1 MPSNG
6 GSAALPPDSVPSGH
20 LPAAS
25 VPEVPVPGEALPAG
39 GFRPVVLC
47 FLFRS
52 VAGRGEVLL
61 GLKHQGFGT
70 GRIVAL
76 GGKLEPGETPAQAAV
91 REVAEESGLLV
102 EEPDLGFL
110 GEVTWDFPS
119 NPAWNMR
126 AWVFAAD
133 RFTGDAGPS
142 DEITPEWFPVT
153 APPWDGM
160 WEDAAYW
167 LPRVLA
173 REPFSADIVLDA
185 HSVGVA
191 SASVR
196 PASVRPASAS
206 PASASPASVSPAP
219 GGGTDGT
226 PERPLAQGT

>member
-1 MPSNG
+1 MPPSG
-6 GSAALPPDSVPSGH
+6 GSAALPPDR
-20 LPAAS
+20 LPPDRLPPGSA
-25 VPEVPVPGEALPAG
+25 PEVPAPGEPLPAG
-39 GFRPVVLC
+39 AFRPVVLC
-47 FLFRS
+47 FVFRS
-52 VAGRGEVLL
+52 VAGRREVLL

-102 EEPDLGFL
+102 EEADLGFL
-110 GEVTWDFPS
+110 GEVTWDFPV

-126 AWVFAAD
+126 AWIFTAD

-173 REPFSADIVLDA
+173 REPFRADIVLDA
-185 HSVGVA
+185 RSVGVA

-196 PASVRPASAS
+196 PARA
-206 PASASPASVSPAP
+206 
-219 GGGTDGT
+219 GGSKGT
-226 PERPLAQGT
+226 PERPLTQGT

>member
-1 MPSNG
+1 MPSA
-6 GSAALPPDSVPSGH
+6 SA
-20 LPAAS
+20 
-25 VPEVPVPGEALPAG
+25 PEVPAPGEPLPAG
-39 GFRPVVLC
+39 AFRPVVLC

-52 VAGRGEVLL
+52 AAGRREVLL

-102 EEPDLGFL
+102 EEADLGFL
-110 GEVTWDFPS
+110 GEVTWDFPA

-126 AWVFAAD
+126 AWIFTAD
-133 RFTGDAGPS
+133 RFTGDAGLS

-160 WEDAAYW
+160 WEDAAHW

-191 SASVR
+191 SASV
-196 PASVRPASAS
+196 S
-206 PASASPASVSPAP
+206 PARA
-219 GGGTDGT
+219 GGTDGT
-226 PERPLAQGT
+226 PERPIAQGT

>member
-1 MPSNG
+1 MPSRG
-6 GSAALPPDSVPSGH
+6 PSAALPPDRLPSG
-20 LPAAS
+20 S
-25 VPEVPVPGEALPAG
+25 VPEVPAPGEPLPAG
-39 GFRPVVLC
+39 AFRPVVLC
-47 FLFRS
+47 FLFRGG
-52 VAGRGEVLL
+52 AGRREVLL

-76 GGKLEPGETPAQAAV
+76 GGKLEPGETPARAAV

-102 EEPDLGFL
+102 EESDLGFL
-110 GEVTWDFPS
+110 GEVTWDFPA

-126 AWVFAAD
+126 AWIFTAD
-133 RFTGDAGPS
+133 HFTGNAGPS

-173 REPFSADIVLDA
+173 GEPFRADIVLDA

-196 PASVRPASAS
+196 PARAD
-206 PASASPASVSPAP
+206 
-219 GGGTDGT
+219 GTNGSDGT
-226 PERPLAQGT
+226 PVAQGT